1 MSRSGLKPS
10 FCLRGFRYDL
20 PLEQQRIKTFSRVHT
35 EQLSIMAWQ
44 IIYGSLSGERHRNG
58 EALSARNEGPPEM
71 LNLLYEKKE
80 SSDRNLWFCAAGESK
95 SARGKIR
102 GEARQAAE

>member
-71 LNLLYEKKE
+71 LTLLYEKKSLLIE
-80 SSDRNLWFCAAGESK
+80 IYGFVLL
-95 SARGKIR
+95 
-102 GEARQAAE
+102 GEASSGVKN